1 MDSYTL
7 SPTIA
12 NIVNPFITEEFRSID
27 TTIKGIPGMEVFWNT
42 LFQNENVINCL
53 AIGPPNTLFDILID
67 VSKNLC

>member
-12 NIVNPFITEEFRSID
+12 NIVNPFITEDFRSIE
-27 TTIKGIPGMEVFWNT
+27 TTIKGISGMVVFLNT

-53 AIGPPNTLFDILID
+53 AIGPPNSIFDILIY